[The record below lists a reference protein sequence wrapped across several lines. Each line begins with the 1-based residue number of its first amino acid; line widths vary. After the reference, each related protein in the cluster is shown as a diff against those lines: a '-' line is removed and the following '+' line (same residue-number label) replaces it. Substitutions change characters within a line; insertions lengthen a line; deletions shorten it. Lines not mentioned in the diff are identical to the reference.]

1 MLNVCSAFFG
11 IYGEVYAYY
20 MSSPLEDA
28 IIKKLVSRRGISGRG
43 LATHGWNKVRGK
55 LSRIKNALKSWV
67 KKTMIADWTWDHW
80 NKLPNSHINSEL
92 EGRLS

>member
-43 LATHGWNKVRGK
+43 LATHG
-55 LSRIKNALKSWV
+55 
-67 KKTMIADWTWDHW
+67 
-80 NKLPNSHINSEL
+80 
-92 EGRLS
+92 